1 VLKISLKFRKKVDQ
15 EYQKER
21 FVTLRIKES
30 VAREFRKF
38 CTEEA
43 TSQSVTLAA
52 MLCFFERH
60 HTRPCDNLPIS
71 NKKIEQRILKRLDA
85 IIGIIRNIEANQTL
99 PTVELLTSLFEQE
112 EKQSKR
118 LEKQF
123 QLNTLEEELRQLEDL
138 GRL

>member
-1 VLKISLKFRKKVDQ
+1 MDQ
-15 EYQKER
+15 EYQNER

-30 VAREFRKF
+30 VAQEFRKF
-38 CTEEA
+38 CKEQC

-60 HTRPCDNLPIS
+60 HTRPGDNLPIS
-71 NKKIEQRILKRLDA
+71 NKQVEQRILKRLDA
-85 IIGIIRNIEANQTL
+85 VISIIRTIEANQTL

-118 LEKQF
+118 LEKEFQF
-123 QLNTLEEELRQLEDL
+123 NTLEEELRQLEDL

>member
-1 VLKISLKFRKKVDQ
+1 MDQ
-15 EYQKER
+15 EYQKEQ

-38 CTEEA
+38 CKEEG

-60 HTRPCDNLPIS
+60 HTRPGDNLPIS
-71 NKKIEQRILKRLDA
+71 NKQVEQRILKRLDA
-85 IIGIIRNIEANQTL
+85 VIGIIRTIEANQTL
-99 PTVELLTSLFEQE
+99 PTVELLTSLFEKE

-118 LEKQF
+118 LKEQF
-123 QLNTLEEELRQLEDL
+123 QFNTLEEELRQLEDL
-138 GRL
+138 GRLEGQ